1 MNERIE
7 VSPSFKKVR
16 RTLREQTSDM
26 RSWQL
31 SMPSVSLEWRSQKA
45 TRLWVLKYR
54 ISSWFTSVEFSHSV
68 MSGSLQPHGLQH
80 SRLPCWSLTPRACSI
95 SCLLSQW
102 CHPTVSS
109 SVIPFSCLQSFPAS
123 GSLTMSQLFTSGG
136 QIIGISASASVL
148 PMNIQ
153 DWFPLGWTGWISLQS
168 KGLSRVLSNTT
179 VEKHQCYSKLT

>member
-68 MSGSLQPHGLQH
+68 MSNLLGPHGPQH
-80 SRLPCWSLTPRACSI
+80 TTLPHRASLSVTNSRSVLELMSIESVMPSNHLILCHSL
-95 SCLLSQW
+95 LLSSIFPSIRVFTW
-102 CHPTVSS
+102 FYIIPLFVHLEPLLTSLLLLLPTHFSS
-109 SVIPFSCLQSFPAS
+109 FHSKILV
-123 GSLTMSQLFTSGG
+123 
-136 QIIGISASASVL
+136 VL
-148 PMNIQ
+148 YYIH
-153 DWFPLGWTGWISLQS
+153 L
-168 KGLSRVLSNTT
+168 
-179 VEKHQCYSKLT
+179 